1 MQIIILGAGTVGSTL
16 AENLSA
22 ENHDITLVDINANR
36 LQDLQS
42 RLDIRTIHGNGSYPA
57 ILRAAG
63 AESADMLIAVTDM
76 DEVNMIACQV
86 AYSLFHTPQKIAR
99 VRSPHYFI
107 RKELFGDEN
116 LPIDKFINPEHLLI
130 NHIIQLITYPGAL
143 HVVEFVNGEV
153 KLVTVK
159 LIYSSPLVGKTL
171 KQISEL
177 MPEIEMRIVA
187 VFRSDRLISLAQEV
201 IFEVGDEIFFV
212 AAKKYIKKIV
222 ETVTQIEKSYN
233 HILIGGGGAVGLGL
247 AEALED
253 NYQIKIIDRSRAR
266 CKLLSQKLQKSTVL
280 LGDVTDKELLV
291 NEDAENIDVYC
302 AVTDDDENNI
312 MSCMLNKR
320 LGVKLVMALVQ
331 RPAYIDLIEDSG
343 INIALSPKLTTT
355 NGILTYI
362 RQGDVVSVFSL
373 RRGAA
378 EAIEAVAH
386 GDSTTSKVIGRKIYQ
401 IELPR
406 SVIVGAIVRDEKVI
420 IPTGDTTIESED
432 HVIMFVADK
441 LAIEKVEKLFI
452 EEKRI

>member
-212 AAKKYIKKIV
+212 AAKKHIKKIV
-222 ETVTQIEKSYN
+222 QTVTQIEKSYK

-362 RQGDVVSVFSL
+362 RKGDVVSVFSL

-441 LAIEKVEKLFI
+441 LAIEKVEKLFL